1 MGRQAHRTPSQ
12 LKGNFN
18 SQINFY
24 KILKIENIVV
34 SLTLI
39 ACLKGKKDK
48 FAWKSQ

>member
-1 MGRQAHRTPSQ
+1 MTPSQ

-34 SLTLI
+34 SLILI